1 MKIIIKYT
9 PLKEEEQ
16 DPFDFATK
24 VKGQK
29 EDLEEGPNQTI
40 RYICQAE
47 SQRDII
53 VESLYDAS
61 IRACS
66 LAFPQGFKV
75 HKESEGGKK
84 HPRTLKLTSDS
95 ILNFAD
101 KVIKREIPYS
111 TIQSFYVDQDAKNK
125 VYINFMS
132 QGQKRSYVFVT
143 ENSVTLRDA
152 LLDAIVRF
160 KFYVQTEMD
169 LFKRTK
175 VDVSVERFFDKVGTQ
190 ESYDQKKWKQLLRID
205 SPSKDLKKFFKKLNP
220 DNNDRAPFTN
230 KDIKG
235 IGLSLSDEDVDQL
248 IKVLDP
254 KQRGFVL
261 FDDIVAQWIFLK
273 KEKTMIDKKKQ
284 ALQQAKQ
291 TPQVKKE

>member
-1 MKIIIKYT
+1 
-9 PLKEEEQ
+9 
-16 DPFDFATK
+16 
-24 VKGQK
+24 
-29 EDLEEGPNQTI
+29 
-40 RYICQAE
+40 
-47 SQRDII
+47 
-53 VESLYDAS
+53 
-61 IRACS
+61 
-66 LAFPQGFKV
+66 
-75 HKESEGGKK
+75 
-84 HPRTLKLTSDS
+84 
-95 ILNFAD
+95 
-101 KVIKREIPYS
+101 
-111 TIQSFYVDQDAKNK
+111 
-125 VYINFMS
+125 MS